1 MDCSLPGSS
10 VHGIFQAKVLEWG
23 AIAFSQKTI
32 AYHKN
37 TFQVNCFSAFLCMGK
52 CMQAYRNRSFDM
64 HVFLHPEF
72 SSGHTDL
79 VAAAADGSLAETLFT
94 EMAETLST

>member
-1 MDCSLPGSS
+1 
-10 VHGIFQAKVLEWG
+10 
-23 AIAFSQKTI
+23 
-32 AYHKN
+32 
-37 TFQVNCFSAFLCMGK
+37 
-52 CMQAYRNRSFDM
+52 M

-94 EMAETLST
+94 EMAETFFVHVTLML